1 MALKPNVRWIADSAF
16 RSPQLPWIGCNV
28 QIRFDPLQSL
38 SNVVEM
44 NRFSPAILGL
54 VIANAAVFVAGL
66 VTPQGKEW
74 LVDHGA
80 FWFTENPHFSLWQT
94 VTYMFA
100 LVSFGGLLER
110 QWGTRRFL
118 VFYFLCGVGAA
129 LVHNAVNAHQYNVL
143 HDRLV
148 AAGVTP
154 DTISSVLETGRGA
167 IPPSADIKA
176 AFVDLYRIYAVP
188 MLGASGAIYGVLV
201 AFGLL
206 YPNAKLALMFLPVPI
221 AAKFFIPILLGLDL
235 LSGVTGFSLFG
246 GGIAHFAH
254 LGGALIGFILMLLW
268 RRQPRRDHGA
278 P

>member
-1 MALKPNVRWIADSAF
+1 M
-16 RSPQLPWIGCNV
+16 G
-28 QIRFDPLQSL
+28 
-38 SNVVEM
+38 M
-44 NRFSPAILGL
+44 NRLSPAVLGL

-66 VTPQGKEW
+66 VMPQGSEW
-74 LVDHGA
+74 LVEHGA
-80 FWFTENPHFSLWQT
+80 FWFTANPHFALWQAA
-94 VTYMFA
+94 TYMFLHGGVGHIFFNMFA

-129 LVHNAVNAHQYNVL
+129 LVHNGVNAYHYGVL
-143 HDRLV
+143 QERLI
-148 AAGVTP
+148 AQGLTP
-154 DTISSVLETGRGA
+154 DAIRSLLATGSGTIPTGA
-167 IPPSADIKA
+167 EIKTTL
-176 AFVDLYRIYAVP
+176 VELYQIYAVP

-221 AAKFFIPILLGLDL
+221 AAKFFVPILLALDL

-254 LGGALIGFILMLLW
+254 LGGALIGFILMLVW
-268 RRQPRRDHGA
+268 RRQAQRDQARRVL
-278 P
+278 

>member
-1 MALKPNVRWIADSAF
+1 
-16 RSPQLPWIGCNV
+16 
-28 QIRFDPLQSL
+28 
-38 SNVVEM
+38 
-44 NRFSPAILGL
+44 

-66 VTPQGKEW
+66 VMPQGNEW
-74 LVDHGA
+74 LVEHGA
-80 FWFTENPHFSLWQT
+80 FWFTANPHFVLWQA
-94 VTYMFA
+94 VSYMFLHGGVGHILFNMYA

-129 LVHNAVNAHQYNVL
+129 LVHDAVNAYHYGALQE
-143 HDRLV
+143 RLV
-148 AAGVTP
+148 AQGLTP
-154 DTISSVLETGRGA
+154 DGIRALLITGSGA
-167 IPPSADIKA
+167 IPPGAEIKA
-176 AFVDLYRIYAVP
+176 TLVDLYRIFAVP

-221 AAKFFIPILLGLDL
+221 AAKFFIPILLALDL

-254 LGGALIGFILMLLW
+254 LGGALIGFLLMLFW
-268 RRQPRRDHGA
+268 RWQAQRDQA
-278 P
+278 RETL